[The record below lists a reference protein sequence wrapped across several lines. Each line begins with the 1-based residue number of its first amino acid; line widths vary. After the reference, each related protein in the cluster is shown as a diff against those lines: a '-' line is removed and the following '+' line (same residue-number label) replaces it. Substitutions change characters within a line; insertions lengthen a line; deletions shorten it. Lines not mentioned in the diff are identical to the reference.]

1 VLRLNLREKKH
12 HHMTDSFKAASPEVL
27 VDETKDLGLGTR
39 VTEQSRIRF
48 LNRDGSFNVRR
59 FGLPLLQSLSV
70 YHSMLTIGWVQFYTI
85 IVAGYL
91 AVNILFAAAYYLC
104 GPDALLIAA
113 PNLQP
118 NRFVECFFFSVQT
131 FTTIGY
137 GRVSP
142 VGTPANILVAVE
154 ALTGLLGFAF
164 ATGLSFARFSRPAAR
179 IIFSKHA
186 IIAPYRGIQAF
197 EFRIINARS
206 SQLIEVDAKVIMS
219 RLEDDGPRRIRR
231 FYELPLERRHVSFFP
246 LNWTIVHPIDP
257 SSPLAGFTQR
267 GLTEAE
273 TEFLVLV
280 TGIEETFAQQVHTRS
295 SYKAHEV
302 IIGARFVDMYVTTPD
317 GALGVD
323 IDRLH
328 AIEVVNN

>member
-1 VLRLNLREKKH
+1 
-12 HHMTDSFKAASPEVL
+12 
-27 VDETKDLGLGTR
+27 
-39 VTEQSRIRF
+39 
-48 LNRDGSFNVRR
+48 
-59 FGLPLLQSLSV
+59 
-70 YHSMLTIGWVQFYTI
+70 MLTIGWVQFYAI

-91 AVNILFAAAYYLC
+91 GVNILFAAAYYLC
-104 GPDALLIAA
+104 GPDALLIAT

-118 NRFVECFFFSVQT
+118 NRFVECFFFSIQT

-142 VGTPANILVAVE
+142 IGTPANVLVGVE

-164 ATGLSFARFSRPAAR
+164 ATGLSFARFSRPAAK
-179 IIFSKHA
+179 IIFSKQA
-186 IIAPYRGIQAF
+186 IIAPYRGIKAF

-219 RLEDDGPRRIRR
+219 RLEGDGSRKIRR

-246 LNWTIVHPIDP
+246 LNWTIVHPIDS
-257 SSPLAGFTQR
+257 SSPLAGFTHQS
-267 GLTEAE
+267 LVDTEA
-273 TEFLVLV
+273 EFLVLV

-302 IIGARFVDMYVTTPD
+302 IIGASFVDMYVTTPD

-328 AIEVVNN
+328 AIQRVGEA